1 MSIAQQLITP
11 VPSFFTRV
19 LAHPVVRIVLGIA
32 AVMLPITLTLALIHF
47 VVPKPFRVVWP
58 MPLAAVLSFLSYRY
72 FTIHLEKRVPTELA
86 LPGAGREVGAG
97 MGVGA
102 LAGLIVAGVLAV
114 AGSFIVTGSSTNWE
128 ILLKCL
134 PEQIM
139 VATFEELM
147 FRAVIFRI
155 AEQRWGTRT
164 ALAASFVLF
173 AVAHLQNESIG
184 ALAIITTGVVSLTLC
199 AAYMLTRRVWL
210 PIGIHFG
217 WNFLY
222 DGFFAVPVSGHEARG
237 WLQASLPGPEW
248 LTGGAYGVE
257 GSVLTL
263 LAWTV
268 ATILLLKTRST
279 APHLA

>member
-1 MSIAQQLITP
+1 MSIARQAVTP
-11 VPSFFTRV
+11 VPSFITRL
-19 LAHPVVRIVLGIA
+19 LAHPVTRIVLGIA
-32 AVMLPITLTLALIHF
+32 AVMLPITLTLALIHAA
-47 VVPKPFRVVWP
+47 VPAPFRVVWP

-72 FTIHLEKRVPTELA
+72 FTLIIEKRQPSELA
-86 LPGAGREVGAG
+86 LQGAAREAG
-97 MGVGA
+97 MGAGIGA
-102 LAGLIVAGVLAV
+102 ALGLSVAGILAV
-114 AGSFIVTGSSTNWE
+114 AGAFIVTASGTSWD

-155 AEQRWGTRT
+155 VEQRWGTRT
-164 ALAASFVLF
+164 ALAASFLLF
-173 AVAHLQNESIG
+173 ALAHLQNDSIG
-184 ALAIITTGVVSLTLC
+184 ALAILNTGVVSLTLC

-222 DGFFAVPVSGHEARG
+222 DGIFAVPVSGHQARG
-237 WLQASLPGPEW
+237 WLQVSLPGPEW

-257 GSVLTL
+257 ASVLTL
-263 LAWTV
+263 LVWAV
-268 ATILLLKTRST
+268 ATVLVLRQR
-279 APHLA
+279 PRNVLAH

>member
-1 MSIAQQLITP
+1 MSIAQQAITP
-11 VPSFFTRV
+11 VPSVFTRL
-19 LAHPVVRIVLGIA
+19 LAYPVVRIVLGIA

-47 VVPKPFRVVWP
+47 VVPTPFRVVWP

-72 FTIHLEKRVPTELA
+72 FTTVIEKRQAAELA
-86 LPGAGREVGAG
+86 LNGAARETG
-97 MGVGA
+97 MGVGIGA
-102 LAGLIVAGVLAV
+102 AVGLIVAGVLAV
-114 AGSFIVTGSSTNWE
+114 AGSFIITGSSNSWE
-128 ILLKCL
+128 VLLKCL

-164 ALAASFVLF
+164 ALAVSFVLF
-173 AVAHLQNESIG
+173 AVAHLQNDSIG
-184 ALAIITTGVVSLTLC
+184 VLAVITTGVVSLTLC

-222 DGFFAVPVSGHEARG
+222 DGFFAVPVSGHAARG
-237 WLQASLPGPEW
+237 WLQVSLPGPEW

-257 GSVLTL
+257 GSLLTL
-263 LAWTV
+263 LVWVV
-268 ATILLLKTRST
+268 ATVLMLRQR
-279 APHLA
+279 PHHVLAH

>member
-1 MSIAQQLITP
+1 MSIAQQAITP
-11 VPSFFTRV
+11 VPSFFTRL
-19 LAHPVVRIVLGIA
+19 LAYPVVRIVLGIA

-47 VVPKPFRVVWP
+47 VVPTPFRVVWP

-72 FTIHLEKRVPTELA
+72 FTTVIEKRQAAELA
-86 LPGAGREVGAG
+86 LNGAARETG
-97 MGVGA
+97 MGVGIGA
-102 LAGLIVAGVLAV
+102 AVGLIVAGVLAV
-114 AGSFIVTGSSTNWE
+114 TGSFIVTGSSNSWE
-128 ILLKCL
+128 VLLKCL

-164 ALAASFVLF
+164 ALAVSFVLF
-173 AVAHLQNESIG
+173 AVAHLQNDSIG
-184 ALAIITTGVVSLTLC
+184 ILAVITTGVVSLTLC

-222 DGFFAVPVSGHEARG
+222 DGFFAVPVSGHAARG
-237 WLQASLPGPEW
+237 WLQVSLPGPEW

-263 LAWTV
+263 LVWVV
-268 ATILLLKTRST
+268 ATVLMLRQR
-279 APHLA
+279 PRHVLAH

>member
-1 MSIAQQLITP
+1 MSIAQPAVTP
-11 VPSFFTRV
+11 VPSFFTRL

-32 AVMLPITLTLALIHF
+32 AVMLPITLTLALIHI

-72 FTIHLEKRVPTELA
+72 FTTHLEKRLPAELA
-86 LPGAGREVGAG
+86 LKGAAREAGAGI
-97 MGVGA
+97 GVGA
-102 LAGLIVAGVLAV
+102 ALGLIVAGLLAAV
-114 AGSFIVTGSSTNWE
+114 GAFIVTGSSTGME
-128 ILLKCL
+128 FLIKCL

-147 FRAVIFRI
+147 FRAVVFRI
-155 AEQRWGTRT
+155 AEQRWGTRA
-164 ALAASFVLF
+164 ALLVSSVLF
-173 AVAHLQNESIG
+173 ALAHLQNDNIG
-184 ALAIITTGVVSLTLC
+184 ALAVINTAVVSVTLS
-199 AAYMLTRRVWL
+199 AAYMLARRVWL

-222 DGFFAVPVSGHEARG
+222 DGFFAVPLSGHEARG

-257 GSVLTL
+257 ASVLTL
-263 LAWTV
+263 LVWTV
-268 ATILLLKTRST
+268 ATVLMLRQR
-279 APHLA
+279 PRHVLAH